1 MFEIIWAEHCRYI
14 SERTNIWR
22 SVSHLA
28 EGRFV
33 VQSRAAVSMSAS
45 SDFKIEGTIDPGTKR
60 QSQHEH
66 IVHFGL
72 VTVDKVRDL
81 RNIVSKT
88 QTKFHAL
95 FLFISVLLFTFIYSE
110 KQNLWSQNMLFV
122 YMAHVLWLSN
132 ISCDWHKS
140 LWCCCFTL
148 FFLFSLWQPLFFF
161 E

>member
-1 MFEIIWAEHCRYI
+1 M
-14 SERTNIWR
+14 
-22 SVSHLA
+22 SHLA
-28 EGRFV
+28 EGWFV

-88 QTKFHAL
+88 QTQSFTLCSCSSVFFYSH
-95 FLFISVLLFTFIYSE
+95 LFILKNKTCGAKTCCLFTWHTSCGFLTFLVIGTRVCGVVVSLYSSCLACG
-110 KQNLWSQNMLFV
+110 NLCFSLNKHRHQTW
-122 YMAHVLWLSN
+122 LWVHAKNLLN
-132 ISCDWHKS
+132 
-140 LWCCCFTL
+140 L
-148 FFLFSLWQPLFFF
+148 FF
-161 E
+161 